1 MRTFYE
7 SYYLSE
13 DKVQSEPEGGPF
25 LRTTMDDIP
34 LSARPE
40 APPRTGPRRGRNR
53 RVYDRKRHNWKA
65 QVLNKIVMDEDGSVG
80 DLPVSHTGA
89 GVQIFD
95 PLLGLA
101 AARRRIRKKLRLS
114 GERRSDYE

>member
-1 MRTFYE
+1 
-7 SYYLSE
+7 
-13 DKVQSEPEGGPF
+13 
-25 LRTTMDDIP
+25 
-34 LSARPE
+34 
-40 APPRTGPRRGRNR
+40 
-53 RVYDRKRHNWKA
+53 
-65 QVLNKIVMDEDGSVG
+65 MDEDGSVG